1 MFPPFD
7 SVKSV
12 QSVAKTLIV
21 GPPLALIFCVGITL
35 WGISEATGF
44 LSDKLR
50 DLYDSIAGRPDVD
63 GTNISL

>member
-1 MFPPFD
+1 
-7 SVKSV
+7 
-12 QSVAKTLIV
+12 VAKTLIV